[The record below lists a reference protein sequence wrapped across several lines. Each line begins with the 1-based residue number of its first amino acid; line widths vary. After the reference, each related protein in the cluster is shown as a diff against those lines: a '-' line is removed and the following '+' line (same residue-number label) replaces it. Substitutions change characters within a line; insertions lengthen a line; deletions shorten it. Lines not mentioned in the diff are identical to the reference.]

1 VNLARQWEQRE
12 ALFFQGAPL
21 ALIPALLFL
30 PAFAYLVLT
39 PRFAHALLVACV
51 LFPILAAAEIWGII
65 KLVRCVQQDFDL
77 LTILAFGVFV
87 VLAVIAIYTGFW
99 LAALAFG
106 A

>member
-1 VNLARQWEQRE
+1 MNLAMQWERRE

-21 ALIPALLFL
+21 ALIPAISFL
-30 PAFAYLVLT
+30 PALAYLVLT
-39 PRFAHALLVACV
+39 PRFAHAPLVAV
-51 LFPILAAAEIWGII
+51 ALFPILCAAEIWGIM
-65 KLVRCVQQDFDL
+65 KLVHCIQHDFDL

-106 A
+106 

>member
-1 VNLARQWEQRE
+1 MQWERRE

-21 ALIPALLFL
+21 ALIPAIVFL
-30 PAFAYLVLT
+30 PALAYLVLT
-39 PRFAHALLVACV
+39 PRFAHAPLVATAV
-51 LFPILAAAEIWGII
+51 FPLLGVAEIWGIV
-65 KLVRCVQQDFDL
+65 KLVRSVQQDFDL

-106 A
+106 G